1 MAPIHPALLRV
12 PPPGAALND
21 TVARGPNGLSRI
33 ENAATSKDARHSK
46 PAADIVHAALEKA
59 GVQARHVVMLG
70 DTSYD
75 IEAAR
80 RAGVQTVAVRYG
92 ATMRTPH
99 LPALYRLAWWLPS
112 ALTVLAAILA
122 VATLK
127 PNDQG
132 LLLMVAILPLILI
145 NFGPGFADYAA
156 LIVTLGLFINTALI
170 WWSTAL
176 FRAHFL
182 RRHFADKLE
191 S

>member
-1 MAPIHPALLRV
+1 
-12 PPPGAALND
+12 
-21 TVARGPNGLSRI
+21 
-33 ENAATSKDARHSK
+33 
-46 PAADIVHAALEKA
+46 
-59 GVQARHVVMLG
+59 MLG

-80 RAGVQTVAVRYG
+80 RAGVQTGAVRCG

-127 PNDQG
+127 PNEQG
-132 LLLMVAILPLILI
+132 LLLMVAILCALPWSLALILI